1 MRNLA
6 IGFLLVLSCASASAQ
21 TEGESAFTATGD
33 TCGDLTWQPS
43 VLERFPNIG
52 TVCRA
57 VIERDGK
64 VYAQFNGVVHRR
76 YGSTVYIRFEG
87 GEAVP
92 GGDRAVKIDPP
103 SDMTFRV
110 GDRSIQVRD
119 AQPGQDLTIY
129 IPGDRFVVNLGD
141 EFVPTAVADIAE
153 VVPVAEVPESVEETP
168 PPAPAESTQMAE
180 APTPP
185 PVEPMPA
192 VEPPPPAAVT
202 TTPPTPAEGTP
213 WLLYIGAAIAIIVIV
228 LLVKRSRQSK

>member
-1 MRNLA
+1 MRSFA
-6 IGFLLVLSCASASAQ
+6 IGFLLVLSCASAGAQ
-21 TEGESAFTATGD
+21 TGGESAFTATGD
-33 TCGDLTWQPS
+33 TCGDITWQPS

-57 VIERDGK
+57 VIERDGR
-64 VYAQFNGVVHRR
+64 VYAQFKGIVHRR

-141 EFVPTAVADIAE
+141 EFVPTAVAEIAE
-153 VVPVAEVPESVEETP
+153 VVPVAEVPESVRQHRLSRLRWPKPLHLRQWSQRQQWSRRHRQRSRP
-168 PPAPAESTQMAE
+168 PPRPRPKGLHGRYTLAP
-180 APTPP
+180 
-185 PVEPMPA
+185 
-192 VEPPPPAAVT
+192 
-202 TTPPTPAEGTP
+202 
-213 WLLYIGAAIAIIVIV
+213 
-228 LLVKRSRQSK
+228 RSRSS